1 MGMTLLLGGARSG
14 KSTLA
19 VRIARAWEEP
29 VAFVA
34 TAVAGD
40 ADMATRIARHREER
54 PASWAC
60 VEEPLDLGGAL
71 AREPGAAVVVDCLT
85 VWVANLLERGSA
97 SEAIAEAER
106 VASLSAARDRP
117 TVVVSNE
124 VGLGVHPATRAGR
137 EFRDVLGRVNAIWAA
152 AADDVRLLIAGR
164 ELELHPVRLPGGE
177 TDA

>member
-1 MGMTLLLGGARSG
+1 MAMTLLLGGARSG

-40 ADMATRIARHREER
+40 ADMAARIALHREER
-54 PASWAC
+54 PPSWAC
-60 VEEPLDLGGAL
+60 VEEPLDLGGAME
-71 AREPGAAVVVDCLT
+71 RERDAAVVVDCLT
-85 VWVANLLERGSA
+85 VWVANLLERGTA
-97 SEAIAEAER
+97 AETIAEAER
-106 VASLSAARDRP
+106 VAGLAAARERP

-137 EFRDVLGRVNAIWAA
+137 EFRDVLGRVNATWAA
-152 AADDVRLLIAGR
+152 AADDVRLLVAGR
-164 ELELHPVRLPGGE
+164 ELELRRVRLLE
-177 TDA
+177 ASDA

>member
-19 VRIARAWEEP
+19 VRIACAWEEP

-34 TAVAGD
+34 TAAAGD
-40 ADMATRIARHREER
+40 ADMAARIARHREER
-54 PASWAC
+54 PAAWAC

-71 AREPGAAVVVDCLT
+71 ERERDAAVVVDCLT
-85 VWVANLLERGSA
+85 VWIANLLERRSA
-97 SEAIAEAER
+97 AETIAEAER
-106 VASLSAARDRP
+106 VAVLAAARERP

-137 EFRDVLGRVNAIWAA
+137 EFRDVLGRVNATWAA
-152 AADDVRLLIAGR
+152 AADDVRLLVAGM
-164 ELELHPVRLPGGE
+164 ELELRPVRMAGKSGG
-177 TDA
+177 

>member
-1 MGMTLLLGGARSG
+1 MGLTLLLGGARSG
-14 KSTLA
+14 KSALA
-19 VRIARAWEEP
+19 VRMAHSWEPP

-40 ADMATRIARHREER
+40 PDMAARIDRHREER
-54 PASWAC
+54 PATWAC

-85 VWVANLLERGSA
+85 VWVANLLERGTA
-97 SEAIAEAER
+97 AEAIAEAER
-106 VASLSAARDRP
+106 VAGLADARERP

-124 VGLGVHPATRAGR
+124 VGLGVHPETRAGR

-152 AADDVRLLIAGR
+152 AADDVRLLVAGM
-164 ELELHPVRLPGGE
+164 ELELRPVRVVGE
-177 TDA
+177 SVG

>member
-34 TAVAGD
+34 TAVASD
-40 ADMATRIARHREER
+40 ADMAARIARHREER

-60 VEEPLDLGGAL
+60 IEEPLDLGGAL
-71 AREPGAAVVVDCLT
+71 ARERGTALIVDCLT
-85 VWVANLLERGSA
+85 VWVASLLERGTEA
-97 SEAIAEAER
+97 EAIAEAER
-106 VASLSAARDRP
+106 VVALAAARDRP

-124 VGLGVHPATRAGR
+124 VGLGVHPATQAGR

-152 AADDVRLLIAGR
+152 AANDVRLLVAGR
-164 ELELHPVRLPGGE
+164 ELDLRPVQLPKEKIDG
-177 TDA
+177 